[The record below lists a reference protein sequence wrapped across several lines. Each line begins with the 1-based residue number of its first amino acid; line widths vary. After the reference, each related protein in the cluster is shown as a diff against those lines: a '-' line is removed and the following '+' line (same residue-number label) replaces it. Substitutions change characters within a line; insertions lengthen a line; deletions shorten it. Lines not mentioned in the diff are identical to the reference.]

1 MTVLVDPACET
12 TVHKLPG
19 KQATK
24 KSFLL
29 HETSMNEGRVPSHLE
44 KDWGDEKGQNSHNS

>member
-12 TVHKLPG
+12 TVHKLLG

-29 HETSMNEGRVPSHLE
+29 YEASMNEGRVPSHLE